1 MGPQRFEMMRSGVKR
16 KGRDRGGSNLSISVE
31 GLVKL
36 PIYPFIMVVTETRC
50 IGKGEQKGH
59 LTSTLPERLKFR
71 IFE

>member
-50 IGKGEQKGH
+50 IGKGGAKR
-59 LTSTLPERLKFR
+59 TSNICFARASE
-71 IFE
+71 ISNI

>member
-50 IGKGEQKGH
+50 IGKGGAKR
-59 LTSTLPERLKFR
+59 TSNIYFARASE
-71 IFE
+71 ISNI